1 MSIGVPPLSSPLP
14 VNDEQAMFAKPW
26 GNWFTQVFLSIFGWQ
41 KSYTG
46 TLSKTWGLI
55 GAGAE
60 ASQTATVTG
69 ARSGDSVHV
78 QPVTK
83 TAGIAEVGVV
93 TANDTVTV
101 YAMNTTAAG
110 LTPGAKTYRILVW
123 QQ

>member
-1 MSIGVPPLSSPLP
+1 
-14 VNDEQAMFAKPW
+14 MFAKPW

-55 GAGAE
+55 AAGAE
-60 ASQTATVTG
+60 ASQTTTVTG
-69 ARSGDSVHV
+69 ARASDSVHV
-78 QPVTK
+78 QPATK

-93 TANDTVTV
+93 TANDTVTI
-101 YAMNTTAAG
+101 YAMNTTSAG
-110 LTPGAKTYRILVW
+110 ITPGAKTYRILVW